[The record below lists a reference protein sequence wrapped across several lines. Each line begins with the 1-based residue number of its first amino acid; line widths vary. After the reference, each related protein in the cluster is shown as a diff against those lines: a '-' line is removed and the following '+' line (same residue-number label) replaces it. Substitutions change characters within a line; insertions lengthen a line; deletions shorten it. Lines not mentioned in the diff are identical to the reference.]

1 MVWYWKRYVPKPTKL
16 EEIMILPFFPEKKI
30 TDELKISKIN
40 CLIIETEA
48 TDDLFTG
55 GLDF

>member
-48 TDDLFTG
+48 NFSS
-55 GLDF
+55 